1 MHEPSLDYE
10 YNVDETR
17 KIIALI
23 LAGGRGTRLKEL
35 TEWRV
40 KPAVPF
46 GGKYRII
53 DFVLSNCVNS
63 DVRKIGILTQYKSQ
77 SLIRHIMHGWQL
89 FHTELGEFIE
99 CIPAQKKQGEN
110 WYSGTA
116 DAIYQNLDILHY
128 HKPKYVLILAGDHI
142 YKMDYRKLLAFHIN
156 NEADATIAS
165 TYIPIREA
173 SNYGVLT
180 SNGNHQIKSFSE
192 KPEHPSPCQDYSE
205 HALVSMGVYLFN
217 IDFLFDHLL
226 SDATDN
232 NSNHDFGHNIIP
244 KMINEDKVYAF
255 PFYDFDHHSTFY
267 WKDVGSVD
275 SYWEAN
281 MDLIGISPELNLY
294 DYAWPIRTMANTLPP
309 AKFVFNDEFRQ
320 GKALDSIVAE
330 GCIVSGAHIEHSVLS
345 QNVRVDEYSLVKD
358 SIILPNVQIGSHCR
372 IHKAIIDKECI
383 IPEGTVIGDYP
394 GTDRERFN
402 VSTEG
407 ITLVEPEMLGQHIHR
422 IE

>member
-1 MHEPSLDYE
+1 MKPSINYE
-10 YNVDETR
+10 FAVDETR
-17 KIIALI
+17 KTVALI
-23 LAGGRGTRLKEL
+23 LAGGRGSRLKEL

-63 DVRKIGILTQYKSQ
+63 DIRKIGILTQYKSQ

-128 HKPKYVLILAGDHI
+128 HKPKYVLILAGDHV
-142 YKMDYRKLLAFHIN
+142 YKMDYRNLLAFHIDSG
-156 NEADATIAS
+156 ADATIAS
-165 TYIPIREA
+165 TYIPTQEA
-173 SNYGVLT
+173 SKFGVIT
-180 SNGNHQIKSFSE
+180 TEDQFKVKSFIE
-192 KPEHPSPCQDYSE
+192 KPESPAPCEDHSD
-205 HALVSMGVYLFN
+205 HALISMGVYLFN
-217 IDFLFDHLL
+217 IDYLFAHLL
-226 SDATDN
+226 SDARDSS
-232 NSNHDFGHNIIP
+232 SNHDFGHNIIP
-244 KMINEDKVYAF
+244 KMIDEHHVYTF
-255 PFYDFDHHSTFY
+255 PFYDFDHNSTLY
-267 WKDVGSVD
+267 WKDVGTVD
-275 SYWEAN
+275 SYWAAN

-294 DYAWPIRTMANTLPP
+294 DFDWPLRTIANTLPP

-320 GKALDSIVAE
+320 GKAVDSIVAE
-330 GCIVSGAHIEHSVLS
+330 GCIISGAHVEHSVLS
-345 QNVRVDEYSLVKD
+345 HNVRIDEYSLVKD
-358 SIILPNVQIGSHCR
+358 SIILPNVKIGSHCR
-372 IHKAIIDKECI
+372 IHKAIIDKECE
-383 IPEGTVIGDYP
+383 IPDGTVIGENLEE
-394 GTDRERFN
+394 DRIHYD
-402 VSTEG
+402 VTADG